1 MTYDGL
7 QPARPHW
14 HPEIRSTFQLSA
26 CKMAQGGSQSH
37 EPHDAQHAPQK
48 GPRAGTAP
56 LRLHGQAVPRRDL
69 QVGSARRAP
78 RPRTQAGRPLRG
90 RRLASHRHAA
100 GGAGLPDFK
109 FNKLERRKRQLTHD
123 PEHVRAPAGRDSESL
138 QLRKASRNGSSPLT
152 HTSSLNPI
160 ACMC

>member
-1 MTYDGL
+1 VTYDGL
-7 QPARPHW
+7 QPARP

-69 QVGSARRAP
+69 QVGSESARRAP

-100 GGAGLPDFK
+100 GGAGLPD
-109 FNKLERRKRQLTHD
+109 LERRN
-123 PEHVRAPAGRDSESL
+123 DS
-138 QLRKASRNGSSPLT
+138 
-152 HTSSLNPI
+152 
-160 ACMC
+160 